1 MEKIEDATEKKVR
14 VITPNEKQM
23 ECIKTLEGPIMVLAG
38 PGTGK
43 TFTIIQRI
51 KYLIEQGIQPESILC
66 LAFSDPAAAEM
77 KIRLVKE
84 VGATASAVEISTY
97 HAFCNNIISQF
108 PIKFE
113 LVENF
118 TIIDDLSK
126 YTLMKSIVEEYKPKY
141 LLASDYNPYFYINHL
156 LKAVAEVKLNRCNK
170 EKYFDVLK
178 NGKEW
183 GKEMDWLLEHE
194 AKQIELAKLGKRN
207 HIVRTQK
214 DIAKLEK
221 NINMATEAWDIIEI
235 YMQKMQ
241 ENNLIDF
248 NDMINFVLDT
258 FDEDPSFAESI
269 RKKYKYLL
277 IDEYQDTNKSQ
288 NELIFQ
294 LAGDEESPNILV
306 VGDDD
311 QIIYQFQ
318 GAQTDN
324 LEKFIQKYK
333 NPKIICLEEN
343 NRSSQ
348 VILDLSREILKQT
361 PARLENNPKFKDF
374 GISKVLTA
382 KNKDVID
389 KTQITELH
397 SFAETSQEI
406 NFIIDKIKSITK
418 ENPELPLN
426 EIAIIA
432 RTNPE
437 LKNLADILK

>member
-51 KYLIEQGIQPESILC
+51 KYMIEQGIPPESILC

-141 LLASDYNPYFYINHL
+141 LWVSDYNSYFYINHL

-178 NGKEW
+178 N
-183 GKEMDWLLEHE
+183 E
-194 AKQIELAKLGKRN
+194 AEQIKLAKLEKRN
-207 HIVRTQK
+207 HIMRTQK
-214 DIAKLEK
+214 DIAKQKK

-361 PARLENNPKFKDF
+361 PARLENNSKFKDF